1 MKATLSFAS
10 MPEGEELIDL
20 NSLEDLVQIIER
32 YQEKVIVSLAHRKG
46 ATLSIVIYNEEVEH
60 VGEIAEMTD
69 EQLTQMYLSADT
81 DNPTKQA
88 QAIFIEHASR
98 RLEVKNRKRE
108 TELP

>member
-1 MKATLSFAS
+1 MRISDWSSDVCSSDVMKATLSFAS

-69 EQLTQMYLSADT
+69 EQLTTLYLSADPDYQIGRT
-81 DNPTKQA
+81 
-88 QAIFIEHASR
+88 H
-98 RLEVKNRKRE
+98 V
-108 TELP
+108 